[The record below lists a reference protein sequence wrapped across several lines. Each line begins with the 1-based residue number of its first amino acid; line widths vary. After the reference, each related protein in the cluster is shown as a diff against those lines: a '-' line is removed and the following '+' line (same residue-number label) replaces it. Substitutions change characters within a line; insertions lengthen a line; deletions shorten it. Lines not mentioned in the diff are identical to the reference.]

1 MKRWINHL
9 ECGLRDYLGNKGVY
23 VKMQYK
29 KDVRVIEKDITGQWI
44 LTSFIKGNTYYNFD
58 TEGEAVDNSRQLA
71 REMGMILIKLDENS
85 RLEWS
90 EEYVKE

>member
-1 MKRWINHL
+1 
-9 ECGLRDYLGNKGVY
+9 
-23 VKMQYK
+23 MQYK

-44 LTSFIKGNTYYNFD
+44 LTSFLKVSNYYNFD
-58 TEGEAVDNSRQLA
+58 TEEHAVKHSRALA
-71 REMGMILIKLDENS
+71 MEEGMTLIKLDENS